1 MTYDV
6 KFIKENI
13 YTNGKPVKK
22 KQIPLSIS
30 SQRVTVRVRG
40 WDVDHKEYTNVP
52 RSIYFTAII
61 RTVPRNLKD
70 LGFED
75 LIKLFNKNVIRPFL
89 PITDFQEMTFYR
101 DGRVWFKRNK
111 VDLI

>member
-30 SQRVTVRVRG
+30 S
-40 WDVDHKEYTNVP
+40 
-52 RSIYFTAII
+52 
-61 RTVPRNLKD
+61 
-70 LGFED
+70 
-75 LIKLFNKNVIRPFL
+75 
-89 PITDFQEMTFYR
+89 
-101 DGRVWFKRNK
+101 
-111 VDLI
+111 